1 MYCESRRMNN
11 NGRQKNEGFTLLEIM
26 IALAIIGMA
35 LTMLIHTVNYHA
47 GIMYDNTLTTQ
58 MVQIAKEK
66 MNELESAPQNQKGD
80 IGTTGLTFENIVSP
94 IQDSDIVKLT
104 TVVKGQGRQI
114 VFNKLIIGTGNYL
127 E

>member
-1 MYCESRRMNN
+1 MMNN
-11 NGRQKNEGFTLLEIM
+11 NGGQSNSGFTLLEIM
-26 IALAIIGMA
+26 IALAIIGTA
-35 LTMLIHTVNYHA
+35 LTIIIHTVNYHA

-58 MVQIAKEK
+58 MVQLAKEK

-104 TVVKGQGRQI
+104 TVVKGEGRQI
-114 VFNKLIIGTGNYL
+114 VFTKLIIGTGDYL
-127 E
+127 K